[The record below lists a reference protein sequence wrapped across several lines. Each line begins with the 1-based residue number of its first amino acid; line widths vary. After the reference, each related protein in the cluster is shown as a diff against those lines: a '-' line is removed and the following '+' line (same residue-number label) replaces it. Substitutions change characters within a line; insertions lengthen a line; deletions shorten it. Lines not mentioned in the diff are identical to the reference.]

1 MDYYLNPLSLSGAFP
16 VPNLVVDNYF
26 KFSKAEHIKVLLYV
40 LRNMSS
46 DPDNTQI
53 ATDCNLDEYEVKEAL
68 LYWADAGII
77 LPKTATVPVSGKKEE
92 NRVVVKRN
100 EKPTRSE
107 IAKMSLSDPKIQYLL
122 GEAQKRLGRNLRDTE
137 QRSLVWLYD
146 DVGLPVSVILLVLQ
160 YAISKDKPKIS
171 FVESVAVDLAN
182 KGIDNIADADE
193 ELHKL
198 DLENKAWQTV
208 SAVFGLDRRKPSEK
222 ERKTAVMWLVDWK
235 ISKEMLSLAYDECV
249 NKKSKFVFSYVAKIV
264 ENWHNEGYTKP
275 EDIKHTEKNE
285 ETEDF
290 ASYDIDLYEKMLNSK
305 D

>member
-16 VPNLVVDNYF
+16 VPNSVVDNYF
-26 KFSKAEHIKVLLYV
+26 KFSKPEHIKVLLYV

-53 ATDCNLDEYEVKEAL
+53 ANDCNLDEYEVKEAL

-77 LPKTATVPVSGKKEE
+77 LPKTAPVPVSSGEKE
-92 NRVVVKRN
+92 NRQAVKRN
-100 EKPTRSE
+100 EKPSRSD
-107 IAKMSLSDPKIQYLL
+107 IAKMSLEDSKIQYLL

-137 QRSLVWLYD
+137 QRTLVWLYD
-146 DVGLPVSVILLVLQ
+146 EVELPVSVILLVLQ
-160 YAISKDKPKIS
+160 YAISKDRPKIS
-171 FVESVAVDLAN
+171 FVESLAVDLAN
-182 KGIDNIADADE
+182 KGIDNIADADR

-198 DLENKAWQTV
+198 DMADKAWQTV
-208 SAVFGLDRRKPSEK
+208 SAIFGLERRKPSKK
-222 ERKTAVMWLVDWK
+222 ESETAVLWLVDWK

-275 EDIKHTEKNE
+275 EDIKEKE
-285 ETEDF
+285 KIKAEDF